1 MRRAAGNAPG
11 RQVDRKGREFRSLGP
26 FIEPRLAIHVYVSPP
41 AKGQRREESAR
52 VVLVGHCPE
61 LRVNLDPW
69 RAKQLTRPQAL
80 ALLWDRLVELI
91 DAKMAPADSAGRYE
105 AAMRAEGLEPPAGP
119 LHRPGLPKIAR
130 LILAYREA
138 HPAAS
143 QRMVAAAVRCDQARV
158 SQVYRK
164 YGDPASGGNE
174 RPDERAMNI
183 HRGFIADSSREHG
196 AETDVSPEQTSENRI
211 TVPGA
216 NSSPPLCTSSVLRT
230 EDYGAPPPDAV
241 VPRPGLEG
249 PSRPVVAGNVEEK
262 PKPTAPQRHPLPP
275 GLEVVVEELRRLV
288 WAVVSTHAAAPG
300 TANLW
305 GISQRVAKPEGD
317 LERAVELGYLEERRS
332 DTGRVQWWEPRH
344 PQLVALVETLRA
356 SRRSAAS

>member
-1 MRRAAGNAPG
+1 VRRAAGNTPG

-26 FIEPRLAIHVYVSPP
+26 FIEPPLAIHVYVSPP

-91 DAKMAPADSAGRYE
+91 DAKIAAADSADRYE
-105 AAMRAEGLEPPAGP
+105 AALLAEGLEVAPGP

-164 YGDPASGGNE
+164 YGDPASQSDE
-174 RPDERAMNI
+174 RPDECAMNI
-183 HRGFIADSSREHG
+183 HRGFIAHSSREHG
-196 AETDVSPEQTSENRI
+196 AEPGVSPEQNSENRI

-216 NSSPPLCTSSVLRT
+216 NSSPPLCTSSLLRR

-262 PKPTAPQRHPLPP
+262 PKPATPQRRQLPP

-288 WAVVSTHAAAPG
+288 WAVVSIHAAAG
-300 TANLW
+300 TANVFE
-305 GISQRVAKPEGD
+305 ISQRVAKPEGD

-332 DTGRVQWWEPRH
+332 ESGNLKWWEPCH
-344 PQLVALVETLRA
+344 PQLVALVETLLV
-356 SRRSAAS
+356 STRSAAS

>member
-1 MRRAAGNAPG
+1 
-11 RQVDRKGREFRSLGP
+11 
-26 FIEPRLAIHVYVSPP
+26 
-41 AKGQRREESAR
+41 
-52 VVLVGHCPE
+52 
-61 LRVNLDPW
+61 
-69 RAKQLTRPQAL
+69 
-80 ALLWDRLVELI
+80 
-91 DAKMAPADSAGRYE
+91 
-105 AAMRAEGLEPPAGP
+105 MRAEGLEPPAGP

>member
-1 MRRAAGNAPG
+1 VRRAAGKTPG
-11 RQVDRKGREFRSLGP
+11 RQVDRKGREFRSLGQ

-69 RAKQLTRPQAL
+69 RAKQLTRHQAL

-91 DAKMAPADSAGRYE
+91 DAKTAPPESADRFE
-105 AAMRAEGLEPPAGP
+105 AALRAEGLAPPAGP

-158 SQVYRK
+158 CQVYRK
-164 YGDPASGGNE
+164 YGDPASRG
-174 RPDERAMNI
+174 DERRDECAMNI
-183 HRGFIADSSREHG
+183 HREFIADSSRDRG
-196 AETDVSPEQTSENRI
+196 AETGVFPEQNNENGI

-216 NSSPPLCTSSVLRT
+216 NSSPPLCTSSLLRR
-230 EDYGAPPPDAV
+230 EDDGAPPPDAG

-262 PKPTAPQRHPLPP
+262 PRPAAPQRQPLLP
-275 GLEVVVEELRRLV
+275 GLEVVVEELRLIVRLV
-288 WAVVSTHAAAPG
+288 VLIHAASG

-305 GISQRVAKPEGD
+305 EIERRRAPKPEGL

-332 DTGRVQWWEPRH
+332 ESGNSRWWEPRH
-344 PQLVALVETLRA
+344 PQLLALVETLRA

>member
-1 MRRAAGNAPG
+1 VNRAAGKASGP
-11 RQVDRKGREFRSLGP
+11 QVDRKGRAFRSLGR

-91 DAKMAPADSAGRYE
+91 DAKIAPADFADRYE

-143 QRMVAAAVRCDQARV
+143 QRMVAAAVRCDPARV
-158 SQVYRK
+158 CQVFRK
-164 YGDPASGGNE
+164 YGDPASGGAE
-174 RPDERAMNI
+174 RRAECALNI
-183 HRGFIADSSREHG
+183 QRGFSADSARERG
-196 AETDVSPEQTSENRI
+196 AETGVSPEQNSENRN

-216 NSSPPLCTSSVLRT
+216 NSTPPLCTSSLLRR
-230 EDYGAPPPDAV
+230 EDDGAPPPDAG
-241 VPRPGLEG
+241 VPRPGLDG

-262 PKPTAPQRHPLPP
+262 SRPATPQRRPLPP

-288 WAVVSTHAAAPG
+288 WAVVGIHARRPS
-300 TANLW
+300 TANVFE
-305 GISQRVAKPEGD
+305 ISQRVAKPEGD

-332 DTGRVQWWEPRH
+332 ESGNSKWWEPRH
-344 PQLVALVETLRA
+344 PQLVALVETLLA
-356 SRRSAAS
+356 SSRSAAS